1 MIKKFYLI
9 ILICILVI
17 SCGKRGDP
25 TYEDPKS
32 KIPYSVTKNF
42 S

>member
-1 MIKKFYLI
+1 MMKKFYLLLI
-9 ILICILVI
+9 ICLLVT

-25 TYEDPKS
+25 IYKEPTS
-32 KIPYSVTKNF
+32 KIPYYVTKF

>member
-1 MIKKFYLI
+1 MMKKFYLLLI
-9 ILICILVI
+9 ICLLVM

-25 TYEDPKS
+25 TYKEPTS
-32 KIPYSVTKNF
+32 KIPYYVSKY

>member
-1 MIKKFYLI
+1 MMKKFYLLLI
-9 ILICILVI
+9 IYLLVI

-25 TYEDPKS
+25 TYQEPTS
-32 KIPYSVTKNF
+32 KIPYYVTKY

>member
-1 MIKKFYLI
+1 MIKKFYLLLI
-9 ILICILVI
+9 ICLLVI

-25 TYEDPKS
+25 TYQEPTS
-32 KIPYSVTKNF
+32 KIPYDVTKY

>member
-1 MIKKFYLI
+1 MMKKFYLLLI
-9 ILICILVI
+9 ICLLVI

-25 TYEDPKS
+25 TYQEPTS
-32 KIPYSVTKNF
+32 KIPHFVTKY

>member
-1 MIKKFYLI
+1 MMKKFSLLLI
-9 ILICILVI
+9 ICLLVM

-25 TYEDPKS
+25 TYQEPTS
-32 KIPYSVTKNF
+32 KIHYYVTKY

>member
-1 MIKKFYLI
+1 MMKKFCLLLI
-9 ILICILVI
+9 ICLLVI

-25 TYEDPKS
+25 TYQEPTS
-32 KIPYSVTKNF
+32 KIPYYVTKY

>member
-1 MIKKFYLI
+1 MIKKFSLLLI
-9 ILICILVI
+9 IFLLLM

-25 TYEDPKS
+25 AYQEPTS
-32 KIPYSVTKNF
+32 KIHYYVTKY

>member
-1 MIKKFYLI
+1 MMKKFNLFLI
-9 ILICILVI
+9 ICVLVM

-25 TYEDPKS
+25 TYKEPNS
-32 KIPYSVTKNF
+32 KIPYYVTKY

>member
-1 MIKKFYLI
+1 MMKKIYLLLI
-9 ILICILVI
+9 ICLLVI

-25 TYEDPKS
+25 TYQEPTS
-32 KIPYSVTKNF
+32 KIPYYVTKY